1 MIGTASWR
9 VMRNALQNF
18 WRNVWLSIATT
29 IIMTI
34 TLLIVLFLYFAN
46 IFGLEV
52 IESVQQKVDLS
63 VVFRAGVTAEQMTAL
78 ARQLEGREDVA
89 STHTVSSEEAKDI
102 FLRNNEDKPF
112 IAEALRELEA
122 NPLPD
127 SMFVV
132 AVEPQF
138 YKGISDYLSGDQFR
152 GLIAEVQ
159 YEDSRAVIE
168 NLVTIITTIKNVGL
182 VTTSVFAIL
191 VMLIMFNT
199 VRLAIYSFREEI
211 DIMHLVGASSWF
223 IRGPFVLESVFV
235 ALLAT
240 GLASAIIFPALRA
253 ASPELQRFF
262 FPGYTEHAPF
272 DIYAYA
278 VEHWL
283 TIIGLQAAVAVGL
296 AIFSSLIA
304 VQRYLKA

>member
-1 MIGTASWR
+1 MIGASGVR

-46 IFGLEV
+46 VFGLEV

-63 VVFRAGVTAEQMTAL
+63 VVFRAGVTGEQMAAL
-78 ARQLEGREDVA
+78 ARQLEAREDVA
-89 STHTVSSEEAKDI
+89 STHTVSSAEAKEI
-102 FLRNNEDKPF
+102 FLRKNEDKPF

-132 AVEPQF
+132 ATEPQF
-138 YKGISDYLSGDQFR
+138 YKGIADYLSGEQFR

-168 NLVTIITTIKNVGL
+168 NLITIITTIKNVGL
-182 VTTSVFAIL
+182 VTTAVFAFL

-235 ALLAT
+235 AVLAT
-240 GLASAIIFPALRA
+240 GAASAIIFPTLRT

-262 FPGYTEHAPF
+262 FPGFTEQAPF
-272 DIYAYA
+272 DIYGYA

-283 TIIGLQAAVAVGL
+283 AVIGLQAAVAIGL